1 MWLTN
6 KVEKRGLMPRRMRD
20 KQLILIRFIS
30 QRQLTTMSIKMTD
43 NEKVYLKFCRKLTTN
58 IIAGLLSCS
67 LNALKALNN
76 RIALRY
82 TRSNEKTH

>member
-1 MWLTN
+1 
-6 KVEKRGLMPRRMRD
+6 MPRRMRD

-30 QRQLTTMSIKMTD
+30 QRQLTTMSFKMTD
-43 NEKVYLKFCRKLTTN
+43 NEKVLIKFCRKLTTN

-67 LNALKALNN
+67 LNASKALNN

>member
-67 LNALKALNN
+67 LNALKTLNN